1 MALAGDILM
10 WTGIFFMGVA
20 AIGLLRLPDFYTRAH
35 TVSKTETLGLG
46 LVILGLVFHGGASL
60 VSIKLVLILIFG
72 FLANPVAAHL
82 ITRAAVRSG
91 VQMWTR
97 ESVRGPTT
105 PEPTTG
111 D

>member
-1 MALAGDILM
+1 MALAGNILL
-10 WTGIFFMGVA
+10 WAGIFFMGVA

-46 LVILGLVFHGGASL
+46 LLILGLVFHGGASL
-60 VSIKLVLILIFG
+60 VSIKLVLILVFG

-82 ITRAAVRSG
+82 ITRAAVRCG

-97 ESVRGPTT
+97 ETVRSQTT
-105 PEPTTG
+105 QEITTG